1 MDVFIYALGVA
12 LILSCF
18 LDVRIEEAE
27 RLFSFGI
34 VRVLLLM
41 PLSVG
46 LYLFVSFN
54 LQFHLIAP
62 LIFSENVFSLIWL
75 LIAYRLHQAILPG
88 AVKSTIF
95 HLSFAVAGVVVIGAG
110 GYWLFNPPAAE
121 IADNIILFP
130 RYGQLYLSSLL
141 MLIAVFFMAWRLE
154 MFWRS
159 LTQKDRWQYKYLV
172 IGFFLACGSLFWC
185 SSYRLLY
192 RQLKGEHQ
200 LLLAVLLLIAWL
212 FISYAVIRHRLLN
225 RKLFVSRKVIYSAA
239 APIAFAGYLILLGL
253 ASMLM
258 RAFGWS
264 LPFIF
269 QWLLI
274 VIGLLFVVVLVF
286 SEKVRAT
293 VKYFI
298 STHFYVNKYEYRD
311 EWVAFSSLLQG
322 TLTER
327 EVVDALHRILSQSL
341 FTHQVMIWLG
351 EVQAG
356 FRLIDGDE
364 DHDRSADAVIA
375 SDDPL
380 VLYLK
385 NEQYFHL
392 EMRENTQARQLIIS
406 EKRDFFHRSGL
417 VLMVPLTIGGQCV
430 GLIGLGPE
438 YTGGRYGRD
447 DFDLLAALGSQAAS
461 AILAA
466 RTAEK
471 LAQARETSAWDT
483 LSAFVLHDL
492 KNAATMLS
500 LVKENAPA
508 HIHKPEFQQDLLGS
522 VDDALKRMHKV
533 QERLY
538 TLKGVKTPVIKE
550 VEIGRFVRN
559 CCKKLARKLP
569 NLTIDVQ
576 CRQNLT
582 VHTDPEIIA
591 QILENLMLNAL
602 EAGDPGI
609 LAHVIVSNAD
619 HKTFQFE
626 FTDSGP
632 GIAEELLPDRLFVPF
647 KTTKPNGSGI
657 GLWQVKRL
665 VGSLGGTIEAGNVE
679 GGGAKFLIRLP
690 IDRFPPESNS
700 NLG

>member
-1 MDVFIYALGVA
+1 
-12 LILSCF
+12 
-18 LDVRIEEAE
+18 VR
-27 RLFSFGI
+27 G
-34 VRVLLLM
+34 
-41 PLSVG
+41 
-46 LYLFVSFN
+46 
-54 LQFHLIAP
+54 
-62 LIFSENVFSLIWL
+62 
-75 LIAYRLHQAILPG
+75 
-88 AVKSTIF
+88 
-95 HLSFAVAGVVVIGAG
+95 
-110 GYWLFNPPAAE
+110 
-121 IADNIILFP
+121 
-130 RYGQLYLSSLL
+130 
-141 MLIAVFFMAWRLE
+141 
-154 MFWRS
+154 
-159 LTQKDRWQYKYLV
+159 
-172 IGFFLACGSLFWC
+172 
-185 SSYRLLY
+185 
-192 RQLKGEHQ
+192 
-200 LLLAVLLLIAWL
+200 
-212 FISYAVIRHRLLN
+212 
-225 RKLFVSRKVIYSAA
+225 
-239 APIAFAGYLILLGL
+239 
-253 ASMLM
+253 
-258 RAFGWS
+258 
-264 LPFIF
+264 
-269 QWLLI
+269 
-274 VIGLLFVVVLVF
+274 
-286 SEKVRAT
+286 T

-327 EVVDALHRILSQSL
+327 EVVDALHRILNESL

-351 EVQAG
+351 DVQEG
-356 FRLIDGDE
+356 FRLIDGDK

-385 NEQYFHL
+385 NEQYFYL

-406 EKRDFFHRSGL
+406 EKRDFFHRSEL

-447 DFDLLAALGSQAAS
+447 DFDLLTALGSQAAS

-538 TLKGVKTPVIKE
+538 TLKGEKTPVIKE
-550 VEIGRFVRN
+550 VEIGRFVRD

-582 VHTDPEIIA
+582 VHTDPEIIT

-609 LAHVIVSNAD
+609 LAHVNVSNAD

-647 KTTKPNGSGI
+647 KTTKPNGIGI
-657 GLWQVKRL
+657 GLWQAKRL
-665 VGSLGGTIEAGNVE
+665 VEGLGGTIEAKNVD
-679 GGGAKFLIRLP
+679 GGGAKFVVRLP
-690 IDRFPPESNS
+690 LNRFPSD
-700 NLG
+700 